1 MRRPPK
7 RFLSVWE
14 AHRGESIAIVAH
26 ARPDMDTLGSA
37 GALLS
42 LLSRYGYDVRVCVPA
57 PCEPLVRYRDSI
69 PNAFQFHWGVQPP
82 DARVAVFVDC
92 GTPYRTGGYWEAY
105 SHAQRFIIDHHA
117 RAKSAFRGG
126 HLYIVPSAV
135 ATALLIDRF
144 ADAMNWALT
153 PEAAQCLLVALVAE
167 TVGLRVN
174 VSPSVLRACSRWM
187 QAGAD
192 WERAARAVSGGMNAS
207 VLETCMRAWLES
219 REYRG
224 FRIVVYPSDSGPES
238 GWSDATAWCALHAL
252 GYLGLDGVV
261 VARRASG
268 GGWYCWVQT
277 GSGVPYDVG
286 RALETLGGGGHR
298 HIGSCYARDP
308 ETVIDRILSFDG
320 LERAPAR

>member
-1 MRRPPK
+1 
-7 RFLSVWE
+7 
-14 AHRGESIAIVAH
+14 
-26 ARPDMDTLGSA
+26 MDTLGSA

-42 LLSRYGYDVRVCVPA
+42 LLLRYGYDARVCVPA

-69 PNAFQFHWGVQPP
+69 PNAFQFLWGVTPP
-82 DARVAVFVDC
+82 DTRVAVFVDC

-105 SHAQRFIIDHHA
+105 THAHRFIIDHHA
-117 RAKSAFRGG
+117 RAKSAFRGS

-135 ATALLIDRF
+135 ATALLVDRF

-167 TVGLRVN
+167 TVGMRLN

-187 QAGAD
+187 QAGAN

-224 FRIVVYPSDSGPES
+224 FKIVVYPSDAGSGS

-261 VARRASG
+261 VARPAPD

-298 HIGSCYARDP
+298 HIGSCHARTP
-308 ETVIDRILSFDG
+308 ETVIDRILSCDG

>member
-7 RFLSVWE
+7 RFLSAWE
-14 AHRGESIAIVAH
+14 AHRGESVVVVAH

-42 LLSRYGYDVRVCVPA
+42 LLLRYGRDARVCVPA

-69 PNAFQFHWGVQPP
+69 PNAFQFLWGVPPP
-82 DARVAVFVDC
+82 DAGVAVFVDC
-92 GTPYRTGGYWEAY
+92 GFPQRTGGYWEAY
-105 SHAQRFIIDHHA
+105 THAHRFIIDHHA

-126 HLYIVPSAV
+126 QSYIVSSAV
-135 ATALLIDRF
+135 ATALLIDRL

-167 TVGLRVN
+167 TVGLRLN
-174 VSPSVLRACSRWM
+174 VSPSVLRACSRWI
-187 QAGAD
+187 QAGAN
-192 WERAARAVSGGMNAS
+192 WERAARAVSGGMDAS

-219 REYRG
+219 SEYRG
-224 FRIVVYPSDSGPES
+224 FRIVVYPSDS

-261 VARRASG
+261 VARPAPGSD
-268 GGWYCWVQT
+268 GWYCWVQT
-277 GSGVPYDVG
+277 GTGVPYDVG

-298 HIGSCYARDP
+298 HIGSCRARDP

-320 LERAPAR
+320 LERAAAQ